1 MLSLSHRPIRR
12 ARTPTNLITLL
23 PLAAGR
29 TLLCLLAVFFAGSS
43 RAADSSLTSLE
54 SSLSELIYDISRSVV
69 TVETSRSVP
78 GDMLEGAADE
88 AVHRLISSGTIID
101 SAGHILV
108 AASTVA
114 GYDRIIVN
122 FQDQHL
128 PARLIGIDY
137 HTGLALLAVDRPIGE
152 PARFT
157 DRHAC
162 IGQMVVAIGNAYG
175 LQACPTLGFCAGS
188 RPDGSM
194 QFSAAITPG
203 TIGGGVFDLSGLL
216 LGIVIGGLGHGQLF
230 ETGLAVPAH
239 QLPSTVYELL
249 TGGDRVAGYIGIT
262 TADIEISPGIELEA
276 DYQLASSGSRRQM
289 IVDRGTIITQVMDR
303 SPAALSG
310 LRKGDLLFSM
320 DKTPIRSAF
329 DLIDRVRLCPPG
341 GTIELGFIRHRRAYY
356 VRLNVGQR
364 ELATVGDFAV
374 GQQVGSRDSLNRDE
388 LYLEVQRLKRSMLQI
403 EKKLKRLSR

>member
-1 MLSLSHRPIRR
+1 MLFLGRRPTRR
-12 ARTPTNLITLL
+12 ARTPTNLIKLL
-23 PLAAGR
+23 PLTAGR

-43 RAADSSLTSLE
+43 QAADSSLSSLE
-54 SSLSELIYDISRSVV
+54 SSLSDLISDISRSVV

-78 GDMLEGAADE
+78 GDLLEGAAAE
-88 AVHRLISSGTIID
+88 AVHRMISSGTIID

-114 GYDRIIVN
+114 GYDRIIVS
-122 FQDQHL
+122 FADQQL
-128 PARLIGIDY
+128 PARLVGIDY

-203 TIGGGVFDLSGLL
+203 SVGGGVFDLSGRL
-216 LGIVIGGLGHGQLF
+216 LGVVIGGLGQGELS
-230 ETGLAVPAH
+230 ETGLAIPAH

-262 TADIEISPGIELEA
+262 TADIEISPGIELSA
-276 DYQLASSGSRRQM
+276 PYQLASSGSRRQM
-289 IVDRGTIITQVMDR
+289 MVDKGTIITQVMNQ
-303 SPAALSG
+303 SPAAASG
-310 LRKGDLLFSM
+310 LRKGDLLFSIN
-320 DKTPIRSAF
+320 KTPISSAF
-329 DLIDRVRLCPPG
+329 ELMDRVRLCPPG
-341 GTIELGFIRHRRAYY
+341 VAIELGFIRHRRAYY
-356 VRLNVGQR
+356 VKLNVGQR
-364 ELATVGDFAV
+364 DLATVGDFAV
-374 GQQVGSRDSLNRDE
+374 GRQIGSRDKLSRDE
-388 LYLEVQRLKRSMLQI
+388 LSREVQRLKRSMMQL
-403 EKKLKRLSR
+403 EKKLKRLEP